1 MHGVLIMEIREK
13 VVEILKEVVNRTIP
27 DNWLERGGQLQELS
41 IDSLEYIKI
50 VVGLENIF
58 DVEFEDEALDLAKFT
73 NVDDICEY
81 ITKLIKVE

>member
-1 MHGVLIMEIREK
+1 MEIREK

-27 DNWLERGGQLQELS
+27 ENWLERGGQLQELS

-50 VVGLENIF
+50 VVEFENIF
-58 DVEFEDEALDLAKFT
+58 DVEFEDEALDIVNFT